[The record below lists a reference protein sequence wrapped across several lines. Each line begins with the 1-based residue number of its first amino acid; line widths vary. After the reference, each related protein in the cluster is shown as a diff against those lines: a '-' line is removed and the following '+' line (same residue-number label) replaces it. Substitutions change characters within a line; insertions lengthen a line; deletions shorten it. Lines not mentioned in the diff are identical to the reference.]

1 MARLKQPPRASVAAE
16 IFRQPSSSHDPDF
29 FHLAADNQAA
39 TEQLLTESLATD
51 APAPPPL
58 PSAVVLGADLLNAAR
73 IDHRHSSPV
82 VGMARKNR
90 AGKLKRAS
98 LIPESA
104 RTNLAVRGDVYEIE
118 LSPEKG
124 NYALPEKVNKKP
136 LKIVKKKPHAVA
148 KLSAAQDVP
157 SKLPV
162 RDEDRPQVDQEGSA
176 EDLASTGSAMRSSP
190 PQVAP
195 IGSDS
200 ITVDTTRQKMPSS
213 EANSHANAPGDVKIE
228 ESLAN
233 GKPRCTAIFYKYDKI
248 AGPAYR
254 QCLRPGTGQTDD
266 GFICGIHISKPPIV
280 RCEEMVVSDNVTAQC
295 YRAAF
300 KVTANGP
307 RCPTCIE
314 QQGYEIT
321 PRDKRKSGSIH
332 QEAQPAKISRRNQ
345 GAGRPASS
353 EKSKDQ
359 AQDLQEE
366 SLNPTSARKRGR
378 PRKDGSSGSTE
389 LNQELPKRTRKS
401 KSSPAISQEVSAV
414 PEDLPGDGDPEYAP
428 EDEETRHMDQ
438 LPENI
443 ATVFSFLDLEA
454 RQGTCQT
461 KRARKILHM
470 CEKYC
475 ANFQDD
481 THSIDTV
488 THDATKIQETLQ
500 QTPKDYSTEIGKKH
514 QLAFKSDAYSFVFRS
529 LTLYLRDLHDWLVK
543 THESAT
549 ESLESLHVITPLMQ
563 EIVAFNDAIS
573 HWDVTVPQRQK
584 GDRVVK
590 DVQIRLVAPLR
601 RVSQSLSVRLSQ
613 LQEAE
618 ERREQYGEMKQRIKE
633 RRDAQSEQFRAIE
646 AMEERKKRWQDL
658 HIVRMQCEPD
668 VYRRRKLFH
677 TRFEDLVERDAN
689 GVVFERLP
697 IFKSRST
704 PPHSQVSELADEVDW
719 TEDEETAVLEG
730 LQYCAG
736 PRVFEKIFK
745 TYCDP
750 RSSHPRGGSLRNRS
764 VAEIISKA
772 RWIRSTMLT
781 LRQENGEP
789 VEEWAT
795 GIPILP

>member
-1 MARLKQPPRASVAAE
+1 PSFSDVADFAIPPSTSHTSVFFNPTADDVAA
-16 IFRQPSSSHDPDF
+16 IQ
-29 FHLAADNQAA
+29 
-39 TEQLLTESLATD
+39 QLRTESLATD
-51 APAPPPL
+51 APLPRP

-90 AGKLKRAS
+90 TGKLKRAS

-104 RTNLAVRGDVYEIE
+104 RTNLAVRGDVYEME

-124 NYALPEKVNKKP
+124 KYALPEKVNRKP
-136 LKIVKKKPHAVA
+136 LKIVKKKTHAVE
-148 KLSAAQDVP
+148 KPRLV
-157 SKLPV
+157 
-162 RDEDRPQVDQEGSA
+162 EDP
-176 EDLASTGSAMRSSP
+176 ASTDPAMRSSP

-195 IGSDS
+195 VGSDS
-200 ITVDTTRQKMPSS
+200 IAVDTAREEIPSS
-213 EANSHANAPGDVKIE
+213 KADSHVDAPGDVRIE
-228 ESLAN
+228 ESLDN
-233 GKPRCTAIFYKYDKI
+233 GKPRCTAVFYKHDKTT
-248 AGPAYR
+248 GPAYR
-254 QCLRPGTGQTDD
+254 QCLRTGTGQTDD
-266 GFICGIHISKPPIV
+266 GFRCGIHLSKPPTV
-280 RCEEMVVSDNVTAQC
+280 RCEETVISGNVTTQC
-295 YRAAF
+295 YRTAS
-300 KVTANGP
+300 KVTANGS

-314 QQGYEIT
+314 QQGYEAS
-321 PRDKRKSGSIH
+321 PRSKRKSAPIH
-332 QEAQPAKISRRNQ
+332 QEDQPAKILRRKSE
-345 GAGRPASS
+345 RTSKHASS
-353 EKSKDQ
+353 EKNEDQ
-359 AQDLQEE
+359 ARDLQEE
-366 SLNPTSARKRGR
+366 SSNPASAKKRGR
-378 PRKDGSSGSTE
+378 PRKDGSGASTE
-389 LNQELPKRTRKS
+389 LNHQLPTRTRES
-401 KSSPAISQEVSAV
+401 RSLPAISQEVPAV
-414 PEDLPGDGDPEYAP
+414 PEDTPGDGNPEYKI
-428 EDEETRHMDQ
+428 D
-438 LPENI
+438 
-443 ATVFSFLDLEA
+443 TVFSFLDLEE
-454 RQGTCQT
+454 RQGACQT
-461 KRARKILHM
+461 KRARKVLRM

-481 THSIDTV
+481 THSIDAV
-488 THDATKIQETLQ
+488 TQDATKIQQTLQ
-500 QTPKDYSTEIGKKH
+500 QTLQDYSTEIGKKH
-514 QLAFKSDAYSFVFRS
+514 QLSFKSDAYSFVFRS

-543 THESAT
+543 THKSAT
-549 ESLESLHVITPLMQ
+549 ESLESLHIITPLVQ

-573 HWDVTVPQRQK
+573 HWKVTVPQRHK

-590 DVQIRLVAPLR
+590 DVQSRLIAPLR
-601 RVSQSLSVRLSQ
+601 RVSHSLLVRLSQ

-618 ERREQYGEMKQRIKE
+618 ERREQYEEMERRVRE
-633 RRDAQSEQFRAIE
+633 RRDTQSERIRAIE

-697 IFKSRST
+697 IFKSRSA
-704 PPHSQVSELADEVDW
+704 PPHSQVSEFADEVEW

-736 PRVFEKIFK
+736 PRVFEKMFK

-750 RSSHPRGGSLRNRS
+750 RSSHPRGGDLRNRS

-789 VEEWAT
+789 VEDWVT